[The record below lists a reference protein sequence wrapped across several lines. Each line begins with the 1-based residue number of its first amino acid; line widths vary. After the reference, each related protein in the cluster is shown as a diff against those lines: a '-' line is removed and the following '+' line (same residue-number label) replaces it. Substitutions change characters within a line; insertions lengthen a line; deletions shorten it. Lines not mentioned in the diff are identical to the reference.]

1 LDTPVLATLVIMTN
15 TPAGTGDG
23 FEVVV
28 GSDGAL
34 TVPADE
40 LARHGV
46 RPGAHLRLV
55 AEGEGQTHDEQGD
68 ERPRHKSMRG
78 ALAHMVTPEDVD
90 AFVEALAET
99 KADRISSLD
108 AS

>member
-1 LDTPVLATLVIMTN
+1 MTN

-28 GSDGAL
+28 GSDGTL

-40 LARHGV
+40 LARHGM

-55 AEGEGQTHDEQGD
+55 ADGEGHGTTHGEHGD